1 MTDSRFM
8 SSVEELLHRIQ
19 TLERSNE
26 RLRQTRN
33 QYRDDCNEARAKI
46 RVLEDRIVELQAAVD
61 ELSDLVDQEGPDSA
75 MSSEPVCSI
84 SEAHNY
90 T

>member
-1 MTDSRFM
+1 M
-8 SSVEELLHRIQ
+8 SSIEELLHRIQ

-26 RLRQTRN
+26 RLRQARD

-61 ELSDLVDQEGPDSA
+61 ELTDVIDQEGPDSA
-75 MSSEPVCSI
+75 ISSEPVCLI
-84 SEAHNY
+84 SETHNY